1 MHLVALKRKYDET
14 VLQSLVKQRRIN
26 SCHENVH
33 EIRNTLIKR
42 EIRNTRIQIV
52 IVGETFGRRLR

>member
-1 MHLVALKRKYDET
+1 MRLVALKRKYDVT
-14 VLQSLVKQRRIN
+14 VLQSMFKQRRIS
-26 SCHENVH
+26 SCDENVN